1 MQRSHALNPDW
12 SWVQAYALFSIF
24 KMLVSVKEKTSGA
37 RSETPHKDSGSVIIK
52 PWELVKE
59 ARGFVKD

>member
-12 SWVQAYALFSIF
+12 SWVQAYALFSSV
-24 KMLVSVKEKTSGA
+24 KMLVSRKKTSGA
-37 RSETPHKDSGSVIIK
+37 RSETPQEDSGSVIIK

-59 ARGFVKD
+59 AHGFIKD